1 MRRTLAALV
10 VALVAAGCGSGGTT
24 VSETPT
30 STPATIAPSSTTA
43 SRDQAIDD
51 AIRHP
56 CDVFTA
62 RDAREAAGWKV
73 EPRADEIGPAG
84 DNPVSSCFYEDRDA
98 NSGGSYASVALAP
111 KPCDGNASRT
121 RASIRRRLRAADV
134 PSRRLSAAGMRD
146 GEAFSIAEAIPDLNF
161 GPLTEAFFE
170 AGAYCVTVQIPNTV
184 ADPNALLDRVERA
197 AVTVAGRL

>member
-1 MRRTLAALV
+1 MATKNPLISTALPILVLTLSAFPMPGSAAETEPPV
-10 VALVAAGCGSGGTT
+10 VTPGVNGT
-24 VSETPT
+24 P
-30 STPATIAPSSTTA
+30 PS
-43 SRDQAIDD
+43 D
-51 AIRHP
+51 AIVLFDGKDLSKWKSAKGP
-56 CDVFTA
+56 
-62 RDAREAAGWKV
+62 AGWKV